1 MVGSALLYATGGL
14 AIGQQSFEV
23 HEKAPATNIENFDET
38 MVGWTAGGG
47 VEYAFS
53 SNWTARIEYRYTDF
67 GDVTITPSIYDYD
80 GEYDVKTVRRLIHAL
95 EHLYRLHRRNL
106 TGKPVLI
113 FGPRCKVVFV

>member
-14 AIGQQSFEV
+14 AIGQQAFEV

-80 GEYDVKTVRRLIHAL
+80 GEYDNDVEATQQNIMAGIA
-95 EHLYRLHRRNL
+95 YR
-106 TGKPVLI
+106 
-113 FGPRCKVVFV
+113 F